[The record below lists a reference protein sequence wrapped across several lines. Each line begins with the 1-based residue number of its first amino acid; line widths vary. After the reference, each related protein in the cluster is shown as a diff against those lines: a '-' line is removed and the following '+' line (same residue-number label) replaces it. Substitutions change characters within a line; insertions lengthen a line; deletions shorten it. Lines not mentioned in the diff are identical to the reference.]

1 MISKHIIPQVKS
13 SFPSTVPIELVT
25 NFLALSIGY
34 IFSRFFHHAVAHFHA
49 FSTGLHVYF
58 SSFHQLDVFPRF
70 SPVSCFLAFRTAY
83 MFSRSFRGIQVFP
96 RLSAVLSRLPLIARF
111 HQWLLSSLSLSLQ
124 YRCRRSHDF
133 TIFGCVP
140 LLWGDPDHQ
149 DQ

>member
-1 MISKHIIPQVKS
+1 MKIKQKYMISKHIIPHVKS
-13 SFPSTVPIELVT
+13 SFPSTVPTELVT

-83 MFSRSFRGIQVFP
+83 MFSRSFRRLHVFP
-96 RLSAVLSRLPLIARF
+96 PFTPATYFPVLHNDRIFPAFYNGCMLSCAN
-111 HQWLLSSLSLSLQ
+111 
-124 YRCRRSHDF
+124 C
-133 TIFGCVP
+133 
-140 LLWGDPDHQ
+140 
-149 DQ
+149 